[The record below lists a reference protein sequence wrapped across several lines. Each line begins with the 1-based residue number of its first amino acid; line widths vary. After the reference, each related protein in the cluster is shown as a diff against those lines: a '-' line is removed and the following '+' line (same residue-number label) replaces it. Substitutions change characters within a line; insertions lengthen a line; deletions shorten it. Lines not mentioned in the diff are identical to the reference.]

1 MAERTQSFESH
12 TRWFPPYHFIATP
25 ILVVSVYLAA
35 RQLARDPSAGT
46 IWSFILTLGILVGI
60 AVSRV
65 QVLAVQNRVI
75 RLEETLRLQRLLP
88 ASQQS
93 DIAALSVRDFIAL
106 RFASDEEIPELVR
119 RVRAGEFNSPK
130 ELKRAIKN
138 WRPDFLR
145 A

>member
-12 TRWFPPYHFIATP
+12 TRWFPPYHFIAAP
-25 ILVVSVYLAA
+25 ILIASVYLAA
-35 RQLARDPSAGT
+35 TRVAENPTAQT
-46 IWSFILTLGILVGI
+46 IWGLVLTVGIFVGI
-60 AVSRV
+60 AVTRV
-65 QVLAVQNRVI
+65 QVLAVQNRLI

-88 ASQQS
+88 AAQQG
-93 DIAALSVRDFIAL
+93 DIAALTVRDLIAL

-119 RVRAGEFNSPK
+119 RVRAGEFRSPK